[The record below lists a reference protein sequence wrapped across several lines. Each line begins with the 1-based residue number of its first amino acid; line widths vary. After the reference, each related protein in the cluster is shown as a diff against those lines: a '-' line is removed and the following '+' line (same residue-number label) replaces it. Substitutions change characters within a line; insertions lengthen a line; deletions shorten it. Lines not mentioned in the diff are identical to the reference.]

1 MAPERKESPKK
12 QMGEYKDKQI
22 FSGNE
27 SEPFKDVIDGTD
39 KSRFFRLYRDNIEG
53 MQEANR
59 MYKEGTIDFD
69 RDGNNYKVYVKNPR
83 ELNSIKDI
91 LCPRQRSNS
100 PFPPRKRV

>member
-12 QMGEYKDKQI
+12 QMGEFNDKYI

-53 MQEANR
+53 M
-59 MYKEGTIDFD
+59 
-69 RDGNNYKVYVKNPR
+69 
-83 ELNSIKDI
+83 
-91 LCPRQRSNS
+91 
-100 PFPPRKRV
+100 